1 MINKIY
7 LILLIVISNLCT
19 ITNNIINSNVNID
32 TIRNDIKQAIL
43 DKKNLP
49 ELSNNELNQMFN
61 CGKLEMLF
69 MGICCKSY
77 NERSKYEKIINNYYF
92 IENYEI
98 PINKTFT
105 EYSCGELLIGLKFI
119 YQKKDDI
126 YEKIKEQNLE
136 LTKCSFKKSI
146 HDVSI
151 DKDLL
156 LTSAQLNNIKDF
168 TFEFVKE
175 DILNKEYAFFIIEMQ
190 RCILLYLDDKKEEE
204 IIKLNIK
211 KSKLDE
217 HKNENSLYGLI
228 TEFKE
233 YLKLKILEN
242 E

>member
-77 NERSKYEKIINNYYF
+77 NERSKYEKIIDNYF
-92 IENYEI
+92 FKKDYEI
-98 PINKTFT
+98 PINETFT
-105 EYSCGELLIGLKFI
+105 QYSCGELLIGENFI
-119 YQKKDDI
+119 YKNEDDI
-126 YEKIKEQNLE
+126 CKKIDEQNLE

-168 TFEFVKE
+168 TFEFVQE

-190 RCILLYLDDKKEEE
+190 RCILLYLNDKKEEE

-217 HKNENSLYGLI
+217 HKNENSLYDLI
-228 TEFKE
+228 IEFKE
-233 YLKLKILEN
+233 YLKLKILES